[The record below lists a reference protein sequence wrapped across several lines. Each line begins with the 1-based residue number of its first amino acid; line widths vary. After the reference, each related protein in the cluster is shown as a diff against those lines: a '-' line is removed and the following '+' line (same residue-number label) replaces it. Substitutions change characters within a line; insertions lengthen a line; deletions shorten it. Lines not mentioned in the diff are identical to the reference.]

1 MNDQIFKIELSLN
14 ELNMILAYLG
24 KQPYES
30 VYTLIE
36 NLQKQAQK
44 QALSGNVNE

>member
-1 MNDQIFKIELSLN
+1 VNDTIFNIELSLN
-14 ELNMILAYLG
+14 ELNLILAYLG
-24 KQPYES
+24 KQPYEN

-44 QALSGNVNE
+44 QAHQGTPNE